1 MRRIIRL
8 IDEALF
14 ALFFYK
20 NFYKYWLLR
29 LGFFSGKKSLIK
41 LWNGINYKI
50 NGNAGEIGILNEI
63 WNMNIYDPLLKF
75 VKDDSVIVDIGANIG
90 VFSIKAAQAGSCAKV
105 FGYEPMPKNFELL
118 KENISLNNLKDRDN
132 DSGGASMYVFG
143 NKEGL
148 KSIKVKSTTL
158 LDIFRINKIEKCD
171 FLKIDCEGAEEDI
184 LFNAPRELFN
194 KINSM
199 TIEWHGGL
207 NNLRFHNFV
216 KFLNNLRYETK
227 FHESTLTLYVE
238 RK

>member
-118 KENISLNNLKDRDN
+118 KENISLNNLKDRVRVFNEAVSGKNQYLELNYRDN

-184 LFNAPRELFN
+184 LFNAPREL
-194 KINSM
+194 
-199 TIEWHGGL
+199 
-207 NNLRFHNFV
+207 
-216 KFLNNLRYETK
+216 
-227 FHESTLTLYVE
+227 
-238 RK
+238 